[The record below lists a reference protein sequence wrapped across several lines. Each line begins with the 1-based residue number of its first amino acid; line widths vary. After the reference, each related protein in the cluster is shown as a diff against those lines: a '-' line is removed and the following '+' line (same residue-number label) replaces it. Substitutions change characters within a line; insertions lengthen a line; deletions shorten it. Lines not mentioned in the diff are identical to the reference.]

1 MEVHLHYEILNE
13 FISVNKSRKREALYG
28 RRT

>member
-1 MEVHLHYEILNE
+1 MEVHLRYEILNE
-13 FISVNKSRKREALYG
+13 FISVNKPRKREALYG